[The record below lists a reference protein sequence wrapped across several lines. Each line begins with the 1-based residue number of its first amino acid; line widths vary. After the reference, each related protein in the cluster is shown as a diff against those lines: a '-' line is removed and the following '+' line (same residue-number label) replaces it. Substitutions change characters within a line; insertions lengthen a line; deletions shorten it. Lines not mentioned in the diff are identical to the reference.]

1 MATVEN
7 IKCSN
12 FVYVF
17 NQGDAIGKIYPK
29 KEQKESFKILNG
41 DQIETYSSTN
51 NKSSVLKLIKSN
63 ITPEEVECEFD
74 VIEPQIIHDY
84 NLVSDCIVSKLNVE
98 KSQIEIAE
106 VKVLKRE
113 GKKTTYT
120 VRALIYPRL
129 LTVLNNKF
137 SLNDLYLEYL
147 RSNDQEKSI
156 IRNFIQQLIFV
167 KKSCVDV
174 KIIDDKKIEQL
185 KEIGVKFD
193 MVTDKVKNAHKNACL
208 IQMFNLNDDIFDIDV
223 KQTNYVDKD
232 LEEEKQYN
240 NGRKN
245 GLKRKSKDFRR
256 YTTID

>member
-7 IKCSN
+7 YKCSN
-12 FVYVF
+12 FAYVF
-17 NQGDAIGKIYPK
+17 NQGDTIGKIYPK
-29 KEQKESFKILNG
+29 KEQKESFEILNG

-51 NKSSVLKLIKSN
+51 NKSSVLKLIKSS

-98 KSQIEIAE
+98 KEQIEIAE
-106 VKVLKRE
+106 VKVLKRD

-147 RSNDQEKSI
+147 RLNDVEKSI
-156 IRNFIQQLIFV
+156 IKNFIQQLIFV
-167 KKSCVDV
+167 KKSSFDV
-174 KIIDDKKIEQL
+174 KIIDDKRVEQL
-185 KEIGVKFD
+185 KQIGVKFD
-193 MVTDKVKNAHKNACL
+193 MVTDKVKDANKNTCL
-208 IQMFNLNDDIFDIDV
+208 IQMFNLNDDIFDIDI

-232 LEEEKQYN
+232 LEES
-240 NGRKN
+240 
-245 GLKRKSKDFRR
+245 KRHNSSK
-256 YTTID
+256 TNTIKKKFGNIYK